1 MNKSTGKLLSLM
13 LGMTLLLSA
22 CGGGSSNNASGGS
35 DNAGASDQPSSSAS
49 APSESTQDTLIL
61 GRGGDS
67 VSLDGSI
74 VTDGESLK
82 IVHQVFDSLLEY
94 KEGTTEVE
102 PALAEKWEISAD
114 GLTYTFTLRQGV
126 KFHDGT
132 DFNADAVVFNF
143 NRWSD
148 PNSEYK
154 FEGDSF
160 DYYDSMFGP
169 DGARVIKN
177 VTAKDDHTVVFTLN
191 QPQAPFLQNL
201 AMTCFGI
208 ASPAA
213 IKEKKENFKNEPVGT
228 GPFVFKEWKRNDSIT
243 LEKNPNYWKEGLP
256 KLNKVIVRS
265 IPDNSA
271 RFNALQNGE
280 IDLMEDVNPDDL
292 TLLEA
297 NTSLQKIER
306 PPFNVAYIGFNT
318 KKKPFDDPKVRV
330 ALNYA
335 VNKQGL
341 IDAFFAGQAKPAVN
355 PMPPTL
361 WGYNDQIQDY
371 TYDLDKAKQLLSD
384 AGYPDGLPGE
394 YTFYAMPVSRPYMPD
409 GKKVAEA
416 IQADFAKIGVKV
428 NIESP
433 EWATYLDDTKA
444 GEKDDLYMLGW
455 TGDNGD
461 PDNFIYTLL
470 DKDAIPGNNRG
481 FYVNENLHNI
491 LVEAQKEIDQNKRS
505 DLYKQAQTIIHDDA
519 PWIPLVYTTPILAA
533 KANLKGFIP
542 NPTGTEYYSSVY
554 FE

>member
-1 MNKSTGKLLSLM
+1 MSKGTGKLLSLV

-22 CGGGSSNNASGGS
+22 CGGGNSNNASGGS
-35 DNAGASDQPSSSAS
+35 NGSGASDQPSSSEAAPSAS
-49 APSESTQDTLIL
+49 AQDTLIV

-102 PALAEKWEISAD
+102 PALAEKWEISVD

-143 NRWSD
+143 KRWSD

-169 DGARVIKN
+169 DGSRVIKD

-341 IDAFFAGQAKPAVN
+341 IDAFFAGQAEPAVN

-371 TYDLDKAKQLLSD
+371 TYDLDKAKQLLAD

-481 FYVNENLHNI
+481 FYVNEDLHKI
-491 LVEAQKEIDQNKRS
+491 LIEAQKETDQNKRS
-505 DLYKQAQTIIHDDA
+505 DLYKQAQAMIHDDA

-533 KANLKGFIP
+533 KANLKGFVP